1 MKRPTKEEL
10 IEQLKSL
17 VNTEKDPQEYHTGV
31 TCYCMG
37 PLVEE
42 EKACESCGNK
52 KVNIGW
58 GFEEDEIRKSVQTIR
73 ELGFDAKVERLCAHC
88 AAKLG
93 LTKKDLGRKDLKDG
107 PLDNGG
113 LYYVFYFKT
122 KEQKEYNIT
131 ISNDTDE
138 YEIVVAFLENED
150 EYNNLHMVYPIKGK
164 LDLIKR
170 MTGIS
175 IDK

>member
-1 MKRPTKEEL
+1 MRRPTKEEL
-10 IEQLKSL
+10 VEQLKSL
-17 VNTEKDPQEYHTGV
+17 ANTETEPFVVQGLV
-31 TCYCMG
+31 TCYCMS
-37 PLVEE
+37 PIVEE
-42 EKACESCGNK
+42 EKTCESCGNQ
-52 KVNIGW
+52 KVYFGW
-58 GFEEDEIRKSVQTIR
+58 ESNEEVIRHRVQMIR

-107 PLDNGG
+107 PLDNKL

-131 ISNDTDE
+131 ISDDTDE
-138 YEIVVAFLENED
+138 YEVVIDFLEDNEFCSIHHETRLIKD
-150 EYNNLHMVYPIKGK
+150 ELG
-164 LDLIKR
+164 LIKR

-175 IDK
+175 ID

>member
-1 MKRPTKEEL
+1 MERPTKEEL

-17 VNTEKDPQEYHTGV
+17 VNTEMKPVTGGITV
-31 TCYCMG
+31 TCYCMS
-37 PLVEE
+37 PIVKE
-42 EKACESCGNK
+42 EKTCESCGNK
-52 KVNIGW
+52 KLYIGW
-58 GFEEDEIRKSVQTIR
+58 ESNEEVIRHRVLMIR

-93 LTKKDLGRKDLKDG
+93 LSKKDLGKKDLKDG
-107 PLDNGG
+107 PLDNE
-113 LYYVFYFKT
+113 LIYYVFYFKT

-131 ISNDTDE
+131 ISDDTDE
-138 YEIVVAFLENED
+138 YEVIIDFLDNIEICTIHREMHLIKD
-150 EYNNLHMVYPIKGK
+150 E

-175 IDK
+175 ID

>member
-17 VNTEKDPQEYHTGV
+17 VNTEKEFSPGGITV
-31 TCYCMG
+31 MCYCMS
-37 PLVEE
+37 PIVKE
-42 EKACESCGNK
+42 EKTCESCGIK
-52 KVNIGW
+52 KVYKGW
-58 GFEEDEIRKSVQTIR
+58 EFNEEVIRHRVQMII

-93 LTKKDLGRKDLKDG
+93 LTKKDLGRKNSKDG

-122 KEQKEYNIT
+122 KEQEEYNIT
-131 ISNDTDE
+131 ISNDADE
-138 YEIVVAFLENED
+138 YEIVVAFLKNED
-150 EYNNLHMVYPIKGK
+150 EYNNFHMVYPIKGK

-175 IDK
+175 ID